1 MKKYHLIVL
10 LATALIVGCGTG
22 EPNSFRITGKLENG
36 AGLTVY
42 LDQLTTNSI
51 NLFGSAI
58 ADTDG
63 NFTLEGQITEVGF
76 YKVRLGDNNFVNIV
90 IHPEDN
96 LEITGDANYLYGTYT
111 VKGSEDAIALYELN
125 EYLRLFGLKED
136 SLRQAATSFGGVQV
150 DPSRRLQLQ
159 SAYNSM
165 LQEKLTFLRS
175 FIDNNT
181 SSISALAA
189 VETLDPKTDSEYFI
203 KLDKELYALYPNSIY
218 VKSLHLRAVQMAK
231 LAIGAEAPQI
241 LLANPEGKVV
251 SLSSLRGKTVL
262 IDFWASWCKPCRLE
276 NPHVVKLY
284 KEYRDRGFEVYGV
297 SLDKNKQAWVNAI
310 QQDGLEWIHV
320 SDLQYWNSA
329 AAKLYNVSGI
339 PQTYLIDEDGKII
352 AKNLRAAELGKKLK
366 EILG

>member
-1 MKKYHLIVL
+1 ML
-10 LATALIVGCGTG
+10 LVWGTLVVGCGPG
-22 EPNSFRITGKLENG
+22 EPDGFRISGKLENG

-51 NLFGSAI
+51 DQFGSTI
-58 ADTDG
+58 ADEDG
-63 NFTLEGQITEVGF
+63 NFTLEGQVTEVGF
-76 YKVRLGDNNFVNIV
+76 YKVRLGDNNFINIV

-111 VKGSEDAIALYELN
+111 VEGSEDAVVLYELN
-125 EYLRLFGLKED
+125 EYLRRFNLQED
-136 SLRQAATSFGGVQV
+136 SLRKAATAFGGVPV
-150 DPSRRLQLQ
+150 DRSQQFQLQ
-159 SAYNSM
+159 SVYNNM
-165 LQEKLTFLRS
+165 IQGKLIFLRS

-181 SSISALAA
+181 TSISSLAA
-189 VETLDPKTDSEYFI
+189 IEGLDPKTDSEYFI
-203 KLDKELYALYPNSIY
+203 KLDKSLYDLYPNSIY
-218 VKSLHLRAVQMAK
+218 VKNLHLRAAQMAK

-241 LLANPEGKVV
+241 LLANPEGEVV

-284 KEYRDRGFEVYGV
+284 NEYRDSGFEVYGV

-320 SDLQYWNSA
+320 SDLQFWNSA
-329 AAKLYNVSGI
+329 AAKLYNVNSI
-339 PQTYLIDEDGKII
+339 PQTFLIDEDGKII

>member
-1 MKKYHLIVL
+1 MLLVL
-10 LATALIVGCGTG
+10 GALVAGCGPG
-22 EPNSFRITGKLENG
+22 EPERFRISGKLENG

-51 NLFGSAI
+51 DQFGSAM
-58 ADTDG
+58 ADEDG
-63 NFTLEGQITEVGF
+63 SFTLEGEISEVGF

-90 IHPEDN
+90 IHPEDD
-96 LEITGDANYLYGTYT
+96 LEMTGDANYLYGTYT
-111 VKGSEDAIALYELN
+111 VEGSEDAVALYELN
-125 EYLRLFGLKED
+125 EFLRQFKLKED
-136 SLRQAATSFGGVQV
+136 SLRKVATSFGGVQV
-150 DPSRRLQLQ
+150 DPSRQFQLQ
-159 SAYNSM
+159 SIYNNM
-165 LQEKLTFLRS
+165 VQEKLTFLRS

-181 SSISALAA
+181 TSISSLAA
-189 VETLDPKTDSEYFI
+189 IEGLDPMTDSEYFI
-203 KLDKELYALYPNSIY
+203 KLDKELYALYPNSMY
-218 VKSLHLRAVQMAK
+218 VKNLHLRAAQMTK

-241 LLANPEGKVV
+241 LLANPEGEVV
-251 SLSSLRGKTVL
+251 SLSSLRGKIVL

-284 KEYRDRGFEVYGV
+284 NEYRDRGFEVYGV

-320 SDLQYWNSA
+320 SDLQFWNSA
-329 AAKLYNVSGI
+329 AAKLYNVNSI
-339 PQTYLIDEDGKII
+339 PKTFLIDEDGKII